1 MSESTTF
8 ETEKPQ
14 SKPRR
19 VWNRIWAG
27 RPQDPAWER
36 PALLVV
42 LALNAALNF
51 WNLGIN
57 GWANAY
63 YSAAVQA
70 GSMDWKAYF
79 FGSLDWGNSITVD
92 KPPLSLWIMGLSARL
107 FGFSPESIMAPQA
120 AMGVLT
126 TFLIYALLRRN
137 FSAPAAIGAAA
148 VFFTTPIITLL
159 SRYNNPDPLMLLLM
173 VGAAYLVVLAVDS
186 GGIRPIVWAGILL
199 GLAFMTK
206 QLQALLCVPALGAA
220 FLLASKSPLWHR
232 LRAAFACLAALLV
245 TGAAW
250 MILVELIPPSA
261 RPYVGGSPSN
271 SVIQLTIGYNGID
284 RITRTQ
290 EDPVIQLI
298 PESFR
303 SEETDAGLFRL
314 FNANFAQEGSWLLI
328 VALLGSLII
337 ATNWRRLMAE
347 PGQLATAVAGVGWF
361 LTTYILLSFMGNE
374 IHTYY
379 TAAMV
384 PPLALVLGV
393 AADVLISRRTTVTA
407 RLSMCVTG
415 ILGTAF
421 AAAIVN
427 SGTDWP
433 NFLGHGILIAGC
445 LGSALIA
452 MKPPFAWIDKVAFG
466 LVAMALLAAPTI
478 VSVYNAASPHA
489 GSNPLSGPV
498 TKSEVT
504 ISRFLEGASKGD
516 PLWAQELGY
525 GLEPG
530 EALIARLSGSTNCR
544 WAAATYPGQTA
555 AKYQLAAGKP
565 IMSLAGFMGV
575 DPSPT
580 LQQFREEVASGNIC
594 YLVSQQSHL
603 DVPGRSPTLNE
614 ISEWVKQTFE
624 SEIVDGAEVFDLRKK
639 AEVGK

>member
-1 MSESTTF
+1 M
-8 ETEKPQ
+8 
-14 SKPRR
+14 
-19 VWNRIWAG
+19 
-27 RPQDPAWER
+27 
-36 PALLVV
+36 
-42 LALNAALNF
+42 NATLNF

-70 GSMDWKAYF
+70 GSIDWKAYF

-92 KPPLSLWIMGLSARL
+92 KPPLSLWIMGLSARI
-107 FGFSPESIMAPQA
+107 FGFSPESMMAPQA

-173 VGAAYLVVLAVDS
+173 VAAAYLVVRAVDS
-186 GGIRPIVWAGILL
+186 GSIRTIVWAGTLL

-232 LRAAFACLAALLV
+232 LRVGFACLAALLV
-245 TGAAW
+245 SGAAW
-250 MILVELIPPSA
+250 MIIVELIPPSG

-271 SVIQLTIGYNGID
+271 SIIQLTVGYNGIE
-284 RITRTQ
+284 RIISTQ

-298 PESFR
+298 PEGFR
-303 SEETDAGLFRL
+303 SEKSDAGLFRL

-328 VALLGSLII
+328 VALLACLII
-337 ATNWRRLMAE
+337 AMNWRQLMAE
-347 PGQLATAVAGVGWF
+347 PGKLATAVAGVGWF
-361 LTTYILLSFMGNE
+361 LTTYVLLSFMGNE

-384 PPLALVLGV
+384 PPLTLVIGV
-393 AADVLISRRTTVTA
+393 AVDVLISCRITVAA
-407 RLSMCVTG
+407 RLSICVTG
-415 ILGTAF
+415 FLGSAF
-421 AAAIVN
+421 AAAILN
-427 SGTDWP
+427 AGSGWP
-433 NFLGHGILIAGC
+433 NFIGPAIVIVGCVGSVLIA
-445 LGSALIA
+445 IR
-452 MKPPFAWIDKVAFG
+452 PPFGWIDKVAVG
-466 LVAMALLAAPTI
+466 LLVLALLAAPSV

-516 PLWAQELGY
+516 PLWAQELGF

-530 EALIARLSGSTNCR
+530 EALIARLSGATNCR

-555 AKYQLAAGKP
+555 AKYQLAVGKP
-565 IMSLAGFMGV
+565 IMSISGFMGV

-580 LQQFREEVASGNIC
+580 LQQFQEEVESGNIC
-594 YLVSQQSHL
+594 YLVAQQSHL
-603 DVPGRSPTLNE
+603 DVPGRSSTLKE
-614 ISEWVKQTFE
+614 ISVWVEQTFE
-624 SEIVDGAEVFDLRKK
+624 SEIVDGAEVFDLRNK
-639 AEVGK
+639 APAR